1 MTKSPYTGFQQAQVK
16 VIRKEKK
23 TGFSLSYSFAQML
36 QSPTILEYAIYI
48 FIIISALNHQLVP
61 TTKPNSKDAKVDSLR
76 RPLVQI
82 SPVNKPL
89 PQRIE
94 DECDPDPQNTVK

>member
-1 MTKSPYTGFQQAQVK
+1 MYIHVKCLVDDDTVSCFLSTKTKSLKIMTKSPCTGFQQAQVK

-23 TGFSLSYSFAQML
+23 TAFSLSYSFAQML

-61 TTKPNSKDAKVDSLR
+61 TNY
-76 RPLVQI
+76 
-82 SPVNKPL
+82 
-89 PQRIE
+89 
-94 DECDPDPQNTVK
+94 

>member
-1 MTKSPYTGFQQAQVK
+1 MK

-61 TTKPNSKDAKVDSLR
+61 TNY
-76 RPLVQI
+76 
-82 SPVNKPL
+82 
-89 PQRIE
+89 
-94 DECDPDPQNTVK
+94 